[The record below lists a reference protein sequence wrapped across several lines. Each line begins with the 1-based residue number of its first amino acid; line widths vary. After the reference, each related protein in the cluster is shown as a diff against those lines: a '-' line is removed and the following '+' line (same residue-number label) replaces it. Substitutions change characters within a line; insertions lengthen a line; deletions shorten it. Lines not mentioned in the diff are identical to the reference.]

1 MIGARCPQQRGFILG
16 GNAMRIV
23 SKFAVCASML
33 LLLASCQSFT
43 GMFSA
48 EDNVEAAKMAGP
60 PSGAF
65 DAALQ
70 QEYIGISQTE
80 LDEYDWQHGD
90 LFARKGIAAG
100 NGEAVMPED
109 PSVWRLPGDKADKLG
124 RARQMLLDALNGG
137 GREKAPADAAR
148 AQAMYD
154 CWVQEEETR
163 NEGHQPD
170 DIAFCRDGFFDAL
183 GKVQEAIKPEPEPMA
198 APEPAPIP
206 PEPPARDYLVFFDF
220 DKTDIRS
227 DSAAILDRVVEA
239 MAELGSNSI
248 TLIGHTDT
256 MGPAVYNETLSVSRA
271 FVVGDYLAG
280 KGITTGVSTSGKGQT
295 DLRVATPDEV
305 NEQENRRV
313 EIRIN

>member
-1 MIGARCPQQRGFILG
+1 MIRLA
-16 GNAMRIV
+16 
-23 SKFAVCASML
+23 KFGVFGSL
-33 LLLASCQSFT
+33 LLLLGSCQSFT

-48 EDNVEAAKMAGP
+48 EDNLEAAKNTGP
-60 PSGAF
+60 PAGAF

-70 QEYIGISQTE
+70 QEYIGIAQTE

-137 GREKAPADAAR
+137 GREKAPSDAAR

-154 CWVQEEETR
+154 CWIQEEETR

-170 DIAFCRDGFFDAL
+170 DIAFCRNGFFDAL
-183 GKVQEAIKPEPEPMA
+183 AKVQEAIMEEEPMA
-198 APEPAPIP
+198 APEPAPVP

-220 DKTDIRS
+220 DKTDVRA
-227 DSAAILDRVVEA
+227 DSAAILNRVVEA
-239 MAELGSNSI
+239 MAELDSNSV
-248 TLIGHTDT
+248 TLTGHADRA
-256 MGPAVYNETLSVSRA
+256 GDADYNQGLSERRA
-271 FVVGDYLAG
+271 ASVRDDLAG
-280 KGITTGVSTSGKGQT
+280 EGITTGISTSGKGET
-295 DLRVATPDEV
+295 DPRVPTPDGV
-305 NEQENRRV
+305 SEQENRRV

>member
-1 MIGARCPQQRGFILG
+1 MVRLA
-16 GNAMRIV
+16 
-23 SKFAVCASML
+23 KFGMFASL
-33 LLLASCQSFT
+33 LLLLGSCQSFT

-48 EDNVEAAKMAGP
+48 EDNLEAAKNTGP
-60 PSGAF
+60 PAEAF

-70 QEYIGISQTE
+70 QEYIGIAQTE
-80 LDEYDWQHGD
+80 LDEYDFQHAD

-109 PSVWRLPGDKADKLG
+109 PSAWQLPADKADQFS

-137 GREKAPADAAR
+137 GREKAPGDAAR

-154 CWVQEEETR
+154 CWIQEEETR

-170 DIAFCRDGFFDAL
+170 DIAFCRDGFWDAL
-183 GKVQEAIKPEPEPMA
+183 GKVQEAIKMEPMA
-198 APEPAPIP
+198 APEPAPVP

-227 DSAAILDRVVEA
+227 DSAAILNRVVQA
-239 MAELGSNSI
+239 MSALGSGSV
-248 TLIGHTDT
+248 TLTGHTDRA
-256 MGPAVYNETLSVSRA
+256 GPADYNQDLSERRSSSVR
-271 FVVGDYLAG
+271 DYLAG
-280 KGITTGVSTSGKGQT
+280 KGITTGISTSGKGET
-295 DLRVATPDEV
+295 DPRVPTPDGV
-305 NEQENRRV
+305 SEQENRRV

>member
-1 MIGARCPQQRGFILG
+1 MIRLA
-16 GNAMRIV
+16 
-23 SKFAVCASML
+23 KFGVFGSL
-33 LLLASCQSFT
+33 LLLLGSCQSFT

-48 EDNVEAAKMAGP
+48 EDNLEAAKNTGP
-60 PSGAF
+60 PAGAF

-70 QEYIGISQTE
+70 QEYIGIAQTE

-154 CWVQEEETR
+154 CWIQEEETR

-170 DIAFCRDGFFDAL
+170 DIAFCRNGFFDAL
-183 GKVQEAIKPEPEPMA
+183 AKVQEAIMEEEPMA

-206 PEPPARDYLVFFDF
+206 PEPPVRDFLTYFEWDSTNMTPAGQAALQES
-220 DKTDIRS
+220 IRS
-227 DSAAILDRVVEA
+227 AHANPNASIMLTGHADTSGAKDYNQMLSERRALVLIQEMTAAGI
-239 MAELGSNSI
+239 
-248 TLIGHTDT
+248 
-256 MGPAVYNETLSVSRA
+256 SRA
-271 FVVGDYLAG
+271 RISWDAF
-280 KGITTGVSTSGKGQT
+280 GQT
-295 DLRVATPDEV
+295 RLLVPTADGVR
-305 NEQENRRV
+305 EQGNRAV
-313 EIRIN
+313 EIQIK

>member
-1 MIGARCPQQRGFILG
+1 LNRVFLKEQGEVSMVRLAKFGVFASLLFLLG
-16 GNAMRIV
+16 
-23 SKFAVCASML
+23 
-33 LLLASCQSFT
+33 SCQSFN

-48 EDNVEAAKMAGP
+48 DGNLAAAKNAGP
-60 PSGAF
+60 PAGAF

-70 QEYIGISQTE
+70 QEYIGIAQTE

-109 PSVWRLPGDKADKLG
+109 PSNWQLSADKAEKLS

-137 GREKAPADAAR
+137 GREKAPGDAAR

-163 NEGHQPD
+163 NEGHQPA

-183 GKVQEAIKPEPEPMA
+183 AKVQEAIMVEEPMA
-198 APEPAPIP
+198 APEPAPVP

-227 DSAAILDRVVEA
+227 DSAAILSRVVQA
-239 MAELGSNSI
+239 MAALGSNSV
-248 TLIGHTDT
+248 TLTGHADRA
-256 MGPAVYNETLSVSRA
+256 GNADYNQDLSERRA
-271 FVVGDYLAG
+271 TSVRDYLGG
-280 KGITTGVSTSGKGQT
+280 KGITTGISTSGKGES
-295 DLRVATPDEV
+295 DPRVPTPDGV
-305 NEQENRRV
+305 SEQENRRV